1 VNYAESV
8 AWRPEIEGYSEDIL
22 PFFTEIAPRIPQ
34 GGTYLEVGVYK
45 GRSFRFMRELRPD
58 LYMIAVD
65 PWTDESVAASHGTG
79 EDVYRAFGVTMNGVG
94 YGAPLF
100 DIEMWGSWR
109 MSFSD
114 FVQRDISARLGF
126 IFLDGDHNYPG
137 VCADI
142 IAARKI
148 LRPGGI
154 LAGHDFAGDNGV
166 VKAVKELAPGYQ
178 LAPWDGPELCGNVP
192 GHSRC
197 WWKVMP

>member
-1 VNYAESV
+1 MMTWQESV

-22 PFFTEIAPRIPQ
+22 PFFTAIEHLIPK

-79 EDVYRAFGVTMNGVG
+79 DAVYASFLESMRGTSYTSVVG
-94 YGAPLF
+94 TLAN
-100 DIEMWGSWR
+100 
-109 MSFSD
+109 MSPYHSD
-114 FVQRDISARLGF
+114 F

-154 LAGHDFAGDNGV
+154 LAGHDYAGENGV
-166 VKAVKELAPGYQ
+166 VQAVNEIRLPVNVSD
-178 LAPWDGPELCGNVP
+178 WDGPLLP
-192 GHSRC
+192 GAPPGKGRC
-197 WWKVMP
+197 WWVQL